1 MTPQQRKR
9 LEELR
14 RERKKQRLKSVLF
27 GIGVGI
33 ICVLAFFAGITVVT
47 HILGGKLE
55 GNIQED
61 YEIGAR
67 LEKEDFI
74 KAIGRAL
81 TYKSSCFK
89 FEDSYKTY
97 IRLVNDQY
105 LCDYNIDKTGK
116 ELLYYLV
123 EEDNKVRS
131 DNYVL
136 NYYRK
141 RFDDMQNQS
150 SKNFDYKYISKF
162 KITDETLYNIEDGYV
177 YQAIRGNMDIYT
189 CSICVIKVNED
200 TGTITSIEVID

>member
-1 MTPQQRKR
+1 MTPQQKRR
-9 LEELR
+9 LEELKK
-14 RERKKQRLKSVLF
+14 ERKKQRIKSVF
-27 GIGVGI
+27 FGVGI
-33 ICVLAFFAGITVVT
+33 GMVCVLAFFLGITLVT
-47 HILGGKLE
+47 HLLGGKLG

-67 LEKEDFI
+67 LEKEDYI

-97 IRLVNDQY
+97 VRLANDQY
-105 LCDYNIDKTGK
+105 LCDYNMDNTGK
-116 ELLYYLV
+116 ELMYYLV

-131 DNYVL
+131 QDYII

-141 RFDDMQNQS
+141 RFDDMQKQS
-150 SKNFDYKYISKF
+150 SNNFDYKYISKF
-162 KITDETLYNIEDGYV
+162 KITDETLYEIEDGYV

-189 CSICVIKVNED
+189 CSVCIIKVNKD
-200 TGTITSIEVID
+200 TGTITGLEVIE